1 MSEKKNTY
9 GAEQK
14 DINKE
19 SKTLSRRKAV
29 KTIAGGVG
37 ALAAYH
43 TLPVNW
49 SKPVIEQI
57 FLPAHAQTSGVDVPV
72 DPSIPVTPGHPDHP
86 DYPLAP
92 SHPDHPHN
100 NPSAVI
106 NNITS
111 TAVSGA
117 PGFINVFVDMTLNR
131 IAQYTFVATNTSIP
145 ASQPNSSD
153 TKMYINQTAP
163 NTLNLDFLIASAVGD
178 TVEVTITNN
187 VDSEVIT
194 QQYVIPGTVSL
205 SCSGTPACGSGVA
218 SGQSVNVTVT
228 VTPNPGAGRQI
239 AVESLCTGDVPSGG
253 GSSLLTD
260 ANGQIA
266 VLGAVPSDAC
276 PGYASFALS
285 FSYSG
290 ATCKCE
296 WFLT

>member
-1 MSEKKNTY
+1 MTDQNRNEKADKSKSAKNIT
-9 GAEQK
+9 
-14 DINKE
+14 
-19 SKTLSRRKAV
+19 RRKAV
-29 KTIAGGVG
+29 KAIAGGVS

-72 DPSIPVTPGHPDHP
+72 DPSIPITPGHPDHP

-106 NNITS
+106 NSVTHTIIS
-111 TAVSGA
+111 
-117 PGFINVFVDMTLNR
+117 GFIEVFVDMTLNR

-153 TKMYINQTAP
+153 TKMYINQTIP
-163 NTLNLDFLIASAVGD
+163 NTLRLDFVIAGAVGD

-194 QQYVIPGTVSL
+194 QQYVVKGTL
-205 SCSGTPACGSGVA
+205 SCSGTPACGSTVT
-218 SGQSVNVTVT
+218 SGQSVSVTAT
-228 VTPNPGAGRQI
+228 VTPNPGAGRQVAI
-239 AVESLCTGDVPSGG
+239 GEFCGGVSTGSTSLVTN
-253 GSSLLTD
+253 
-260 ANGQIA
+260 ANGEVT
-266 VLGAVPSDAC
+266 VLGAVPSTIC
-276 PGYASFALS
+276 PGDPSFGLS

-296 WFLT
+296 WLIT